1 MDICNCGVSIWVN
14 LNLKHSSTMLKLQA
28 QQTTPQ
34 KKKPLVLTKLTKQ
47 KWVCTASS
55 KSKDE
60 IIQLKTFF

>member
-1 MDICNCGVSIWVN
+1 
-14 LNLKHSSTMLKLQA
+14 MLKLQA

-34 KKKPLVLTKLTKQ
+34 KKTLVLTKLTKH